1 MSEAKIFW
9 FTGLSGAG
17 KSTLVNG
24 VESQLT
30 QKGYKIMI
38 LDGDNIR
45 EKYNE
50 PIGFTFSD
58 IKKNNL
64 AILSLCIEH
73 QPYYDAILVSIIS
86 PYSSLRLHAR
96 EILEPRFYEVF
107 IKASISTL
115 QKRDTKGLYAKHS
128 KGEIDNLIGLSASN
142 PYEPPYNPELIINTS
157 NENQDVSVDRLKKF
171 VLQEIDTK
179 S

>member
-1 MSEAKIFW
+1 MPEAKIFW

-17 KSTLVNG
+17 KSTIANG
-24 VESQLT
+24 VQSKLT
-30 QKGYKIMI
+30 QKGYKVMI
-38 LDGDNIR
+38 LDGDNVR
-45 EKYNE
+45 ERSIK

-73 QPYYDAILVSIIS
+73 QAHYDAILVSIIS

-96 EILEPRFYEVF
+96 EALELRFYEIF
-107 IKASISTL
+107 IEAPIPTL
-115 QKRDTKGLYAKHS
+115 QQRDTKGLYAKHS

-142 PYEPPYNPELIINTS
+142 PYEPPKNPELTINTS
-157 NENQDVSVDRLKKF
+157 KEDQDVSIDTLTTF
-171 VLQEIDTK
+171 VLQEIHAK